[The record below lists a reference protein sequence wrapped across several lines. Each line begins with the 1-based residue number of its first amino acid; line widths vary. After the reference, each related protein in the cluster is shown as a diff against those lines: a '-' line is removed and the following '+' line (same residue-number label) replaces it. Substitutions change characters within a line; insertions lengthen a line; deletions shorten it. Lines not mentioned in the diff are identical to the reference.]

1 MDDDG
6 GQAQPLRYVAPWDS
20 QASWQNW
27 FGGFRLL
34 KRHPYWGDLK
44 TKKVKVTKDT
54 KIFRSLPKRSKSD
67 QKDTN
72 TIRSSQNEKSESEKN
87 TNTVSEKV

>member
-1 MDDDG
+1 MVFEAPGRVQRKDGGEVGKRERSLRVDLPPVGQGDGGVDDDG

-34 KRHPYWGDLK
+34 KRHPH
-44 TKKVKVTKDT
+44 
-54 KIFRSLPKRSKSD
+54 
-67 QKDTN
+67 
-72 TIRSSQNEKSESEKN
+72 
-87 TNTVSEKV
+87 